1 MEYKE
6 YQIKRNN
13 KNYLNGNNIK
23 NSDYNENDENDEN
36 EIVDSFKYFDINKE
50 GKVNIDEIK
59 QILTSFGDKMT
70 EEEFDK
76 IFKSVNINIDK
87 NGFID
92 YINFINLWKNNE

>member
-13 KNYLNGNNIK
+13 KNFINGNNVK
-23 NSDYNENDENDEN
+23 NSEFNDNNEN
-36 EIVDSFKYFDINKE
+36 EIVDSFKYFDLNKE
-50 GKVNIDEIK
+50 GKVNLDEIK

-76 IFKSVNINIDK
+76 IFNSVNINIDK

-92 YINFINLWKNNE
+92 YIDFINAWKNNE